1 MTMKTLETT
10 YAGLKLKNPIIVS
23 SSSLTDSAE
32 KNKKL
37 CEAGAG
43 AIVLKSL
50 FEEQILLEVEDME
63 DFDPFVVGGNDLSE
77 YFRQQKLEEYFE
89 LIRATKK
96 VVDIPVIASI
106 NAYGMGNWTEFA
118 RKIEKAGADALEI
131 NILALQTSL
140 DYQYGEFERKHINI
154 LKLIKKEVK
163 IPVIMKLGDNF
174 TNPVALIHQLRAHG
188 ADGVVLFNRFYPTDI
203 NIDKVEQCSGKA
215 FTTEADLSKPLRWTG
230 IASAA
235 ISNYSFAVSGGVHN
249 AAGVVKSILAGASAV
264 EVCSA
269 IYLKGNGIIK
279 EMTDGLKE
287 WMDTHTMDDI
297 SMFKG
302 MLNMQ
307 YRNEGINT
315 FERTQFLKYYG
326 QFKK

>member
-32 KNKKL
+32 KNKRL

-50 FEEQILLEVEDME
+50 FEEQIHLEVDDME

-77 YFRQQKLEEYFE
+77 YMRQHKLEEYFK
-89 LIRATKK
+89 LIRDTKK

-106 NAYGMGNWTEFA
+106 NAFGMGSWTEFA
-118 RKIEKAGADALEI
+118 KKIEKAGADALEI

-154 LKLIKKEVK
+154 LKLIKKVVK

-203 NIDKVEQCSGKA
+203 NIDKVEQCAGKA

-235 ISNYSFAVSGGVHN
+235 ISNYSFAISGGVHD

-269 IYLKGNGIIK
+269 IYLKGNSIIK
-279 EMTDGLKE
+279 EMIDGLKE

-307 YRNEGINT
+307 YRNEHINT

>member
-1 MTMKTLETT
+1 MKTLETS

-50 FEEQILLEVEDME
+50 FEEQIHLEVEDME
-63 DFDPFVVGGNDLSE
+63 DFDPFVVGGNDLAE
-77 YFRQQKLEEYFE
+77 YMRNHKLEEYF
-89 LIRATKK
+89 
-96 VVDIPVIASI
+96 
-106 NAYGMGNWTEFA
+106 AYDEANWTDFA
-118 RKIEKAGADALEI
+118 KKIEEAGADALEI
-131 NILALQTSL
+131 NILALQTTL
-140 DYQYGEFERKHINI
+140 EYQYGSFEKKHIDI
-154 LKLIKKEVK
+154 LKLVKKAVK

-174 TNPVALIHQLRAHG
+174 TNPVALIHQLRANG

-203 NIDKVEQCSGKA
+203 NIDKVEQCAGKA
-215 FTTEADLSKPLRWTG
+215 FTSEADLSKSLRWTG
-230 IASAA
+230 IASAV
-235 ISNYSFAVSGGVHN
+235 ISNYSFAISGGVHN

-269 IYLKGNGIIK
+269 IYLKGNGVIR
-279 EMTDGLKE
+279 EMTNGLTE
-287 WMDTHTMDDI
+287 WMDTHTMDSI

-302 MLNMQ
+302 MLNMHD
-307 YRNEGINT
+307 RNEGINT

>member
-1 MTMKTLETT
+1 MKTLETS

-50 FEEQILLEVEDME
+50 FEVQIHLEVEDME
-63 DFDPFVVGGNDLSE
+63 DFDPFVVGGNDLAE
-77 YFRQQKLEEYFE
+77 YMRNHKLEEYFA
-89 LIRATKK
+89 LIRETKRM
-96 VVDIPVIASI
+96 VDIPVIASI
-106 NAYGMGNWTEFA
+106 NAYDEANWTDFA
-118 RKIEKAGADALEI
+118 KKIEEAGADALEI
-131 NILALQTSL
+131 NILALQTTL
-140 DYQYGEFERKHINI
+140 EYQYGSFEKKHIDI
-154 LKLIKKEVK
+154 LKLVKKAVK

-174 TNPVALIHQLRAHG
+174 TNPVALIHQLRANG

-203 NIDKVEQCSGKA
+203 NIDKVEQCAGKA
-215 FTTEADLSKPLRWTG
+215 FTSEADLSKSLRWTG
-230 IASAA
+230 IASAV
-235 ISNYSFAVSGGVHN
+235 ISNYSFAISGGVHN

-269 IYLKGNGIIK
+269 IYLKGNGIIR
-279 EMTDGLKE
+279 EMTNGLTE
-287 WMDTHTMDDI
+287 WMDTHTMDSI

-302 MLNMQ
+302 MLNMHD
-307 YRNEGINT
+307 RNEGINT

>member
-1 MTMKTLETT
+1 MKTLETT
-10 YAGLKLKNPIIVS
+10 FAGLSLKNPVIVS

-32 KNKKL
+32 KNKQL

-50 FEEQILLEVEDME
+50 FEEQILQEVEDME
-63 DFDPFVVGGNDLSE
+63 DFDPFVVGGNDLTE
-77 YFRQQKLEEYFE
+77 YLRHHKLEEYFA
-89 LIRATKK
+89 LICGTKRM
-96 VVDIPVIASI
+96 VDIPVIASI
-106 NAYGMGNWTEFA
+106 NAYDEGNWTEFA
-118 RKIEKAGADALEI
+118 QKIEAAGADALEI
-131 NILALQTSL
+131 NILTLQTSL
-140 DYQYGEFERKHINI
+140 DYQYGAFEKKHIDI
-154 LKLIKKEVK
+154 LKLVKKAVK

-174 TNPVALIHQLRAHG
+174 TNPVALIHQLRANG

-203 NIDKVEQCSGKA
+203 NIDKVEQCAGKA
-215 FTTEADLSKPLRWTG
+215 FTTEADLSKSLRWTG

-235 ISNYSFAVSGGVHN
+235 VSNYSFAVSGGVHN

-279 EMTDGLKE
+279 EMTDGLAE
-287 WMDTHTMDDI
+287 WMDSHTMDNI
-297 SMFKG
+297 PMFCG
-302 MLNMQ
+302 MLNMHD
-307 YRNEGINT
+307 RNEGINT

>member
-1 MTMKTLETT
+1 MKTLETT

-32 KNKKL
+32 KNKRL

-50 FEEQILLEVEDME
+50 FEEQIHLEVDDME

-77 YFRQQKLEEYFE
+77 YMRQHKLEEYFK
-89 LIRATKK
+89 LIRDTKK

-106 NAYGMGNWTEFA
+106 NAFGMGSWTEFA
-118 RKIEKAGADALEI
+118 KKIEKAGADALEI

-140 DYQYGEFERKHINI
+140 DYQYGESERKHINI
-154 LKLIKKEVK
+154 LKLIKKVVK

-203 NIDKVEQCSGKA
+203 NIDKVEQCAGKA

-235 ISNYSFAVSGGVHN
+235 ISNYSFAISGGVHD

-269 IYLKGNGIIK
+269 IYLKGNSIIK
-279 EMTDGLKE
+279 EMIDGLKE

-307 YRNEGINT
+307 YRNEHINT

>member
-1 MTMKTLETT
+1 MTMKTLVTT

-118 RKIEKAGADALEI
+118 KKIEKAGADALEI

-140 DYQYGEFERKHINI
+140 DYEYGEFERKHINI

>member
-1 MTMKTLETT
+1 MKTLETT

-77 YFRQQKLEEYFE
+77 YFRHQKLEEYFE

-118 RKIEKAGADALEI
+118 KKIEKAGADALEI

-140 DYQYGEFERKHINI
+140 DYQYGEFEKKHINI

-279 EMTDGLKE
+279 EMTDGLME
-287 WMDTHTMDDI
+287 WMDSHTMDDI

>member
-1 MTMKTLETT
+1 M
-10 YAGLKLKNPIIVS
+10 
-23 SSSLTDSAE
+23 
-32 KNKKL
+32 
-37 CEAGAG
+37 
-43 AIVLKSL
+43 
-50 FEEQILLEVEDME
+50 
-63 DFDPFVVGGNDLSE
+63 
-77 YFRQQKLEEYFE
+77 
-89 LIRATKK
+89 
-96 VVDIPVIASI
+96 
-106 NAYGMGNWTEFA
+106 
-118 RKIEKAGADALEI
+118 EI

>member
-1 MTMKTLETT
+1 MKTLETS

-50 FEEQILLEVEDME
+50 FEEQIHLEVEDME
-63 DFDPFVVGGNDLSE
+63 DFDPFVVGGNDLAE
-77 YFRQQKLEEYFE
+77 YMRNHKLEEYFA
-89 LIRATKK
+89 LIRETKRM
-96 VVDIPVIASI
+96 VDIPVIASI
-106 NAYGMGNWTEFA
+106 NAYDEANWTKIKK
-118 RKIEKAGADALEI
+118 KIEEAGADALEI
-131 NILALQTSL
+131 NILALQTTL
-140 DYQYGEFERKHINI
+140 EYQYGSFEKKHIDI
-154 LKLIKKEVK
+154 LKLVKKAVK

-174 TNPVALIHQLRAHG
+174 TNPVALIHQLRANG

-203 NIDKVEQCSGKA
+203 NIDKVEQCAGKA
-215 FTTEADLSKPLRWTG
+215 FTSEADLSKSLRWTG
-230 IASAA
+230 IASAV
-235 ISNYSFAVSGGVHN
+235 ISNYSFAISGGVHN

-279 EMTDGLKE
+279 EMTNGLTE
-287 WMDTHTMDDI
+287 WMDTHTMDSI

-302 MLNMQ
+302 MLNMHD
-307 YRNEGINT
+307 RNEGINT

>member
-1 MTMKTLETT
+1 MKTLETT

-77 YFRQQKLEEYFE
+77 YFRHQKLEEYFE

-118 RKIEKAGADALEI
+118 KKIEKAGADALEI

-140 DYQYGEFERKHINI
+140 DYQYGEFEKKHINI
-154 LKLIKKEVK
+154 LKLIKKAVK

-279 EMTDGLKE
+279 EMTVGLME

>member
-32 KNKKL
+32 KNKRL

-50 FEEQILLEVEDME
+50 FEEQIHLEVDDME

-77 YFRQQKLEEYFE
+77 YMRQHKLEEYFK
-89 LIRATKK
+89 LIRDTKK

-106 NAYGMGNWTEFA
+106 NAFGMGSWTEFA
-118 RKIEKAGADALEI
+118 KKIEKAGADALEI

-154 LKLIKKEVK
+154 LKLIKKVVK

-203 NIDKVEQCSGKA
+203 NIDKVEQCAGKA
-215 FTTEADLSKPLRWTG
+215 FTTEADFSKPLRWTG

-235 ISNYSFAVSGGVHN
+235 ISNYSFAISGGVHD

-269 IYLKGNGIIK
+269 IYLKGNSIIK
-279 EMTDGLKE
+279 EMIDGLKE

-307 YRNEGINT
+307 YRNEHINT

>member
-1 MTMKTLETT
+1 MRTLETT

-23 SSSLTDSAE
+23 SSSLTDNAE
-32 KNKKL
+32 KNKQL

-50 FEEQILLEVEDME
+50 FEEQILLETEGME

-77 YFRQQKLEEYFE
+77 YVRHHKLEEYCQ
-89 LIRATKK
+89 LISETKH

-106 NAYGMGNWTEFA
+106 NAYDEANWTDFA
-118 RKIEKAGADALEI
+118 KKIEEAGADALEI

-140 DYQYGEFERKHINI
+140 DYEYGIFEKKHIDI
-154 LKLIKKEVK
+154 LKLVKKAVK

-174 TNPVALIHQLRAHG
+174 TNPVALIHQLRANG

-203 NIDKVEQCSGKA
+203 NIDKVEQCPGKA
-215 FTTEADLSKPLRWTG
+215 FTTEADLSKSLRWTG

-235 ISNYSFAVSGGVHN
+235 VSNYSFAVSGGVHN

-279 EMTDGLKE
+279 EMIDGLTE
-287 WMDTHTMDDI
+287 WMNSHTMDDI
-297 SMFKG
+297 AMFRG
-302 MLNMQ
+302 MLNMHD
-307 YRNEGINT
+307 RNEGINT

>member
-1 MTMKTLETT
+1 MKTLETT

-32 KNKKL
+32 KNQRL

-50 FEEQILLEVEDME
+50 FEEQILLETEGME
-63 DFDPFVVGGNDLSE
+63 DFDPFVVGGNDLAE
-77 YFRQQKLEEYFE
+77 YMRHHKLEEYFN
-89 LIRATKK
+89 LIRETKRL
-96 VVDIPVIASI
+96 VDIPVIASI
-106 NAYGMGNWTEFA
+106 NAFDESNWIDFA
-118 RKIEKAGADALEI
+118 KKIETAGADALEI

-140 DYQYGEFERKHINI
+140 DYQYGSFEQKHIDI
-154 LKLIKKEVK
+154 LKLVKKAVN

-174 TNPVALIHQLRAHG
+174 TNPVTLIHQLRANG
-188 ADGVVLFNRFYPTDI
+188 ANGVVLFNRFYPTDI
-203 NIDKVEQCSGKA
+203 NIDKVEQCAGKA
-215 FTTEADLSKPLRWTG
+215 FTTEADLSKSLRWTG

-235 ISNYSFAVSGGVHN
+235 VGNYSFAVSGGVHN

-279 EMTDGLKE
+279 EMTDGLTE
-287 WMDTHTMDDI
+287 WMTSHTMDDI
-297 SMFKG
+297 NMFKG
-302 MLNMQ
+302 MLNLQ